1 MTAELAVYTA
11 LIALFINVISL
22 WGINRMRSDQVKI
35 IKMIFKRLKYVETV
49 LSHYDMIPLPW
60 ETEDFNNASE
70 TTKYLKREG
79 NIVYL
84 KKEKEE

>member
-22 WGINRMRSDQVKI
+22 WGINRIRSDQIKI

-60 ETEDFNNASE
+60 ETEDFNNVSE

>member
-1 MTAELAVYTA
+1 MTAELAVYMA

-22 WGINRMRSDQVKI
+22 WAVNRIRADQVRI

-60 ETEDFNNASE
+60 EMEDFNNVGE
-70 TTKYLKREG
+70 TTKHLKREG

-84 KKEKEE
+84 KKEEY

>member
-11 LIALFINVISL
+11 LIALFINVMSL
-22 WGINRMRSDQVKI
+22 WAINRIRSDQIRI
-35 IKMIFKRLKYVETV
+35 IKMIFKRLKYIETV

-60 ETEDFNNASE
+60 EMEDFSNASE
-70 TTKYLKREG
+70 TTKNLKREG

-84 KKEKEE
+84 KKEKQ

>member
-1 MTAELAVYTA
+1 MTVELAAYTA
-11 LIALFINVISL
+11 LIALFINVIGL
-22 WGINRMRSDQVKI
+22 WAVNRIRSDQIKI

-60 ETEDFNNASE
+60 EMENLNNASE
-70 TTKYLKREG
+70 TTKHLKREG

-84 KKEKEE
+84 KKEE

>member
-1 MTAELAVYTA
+1 MTAELATYTA

-22 WGINRMRSDQVKI
+22 WAINRIRSDQIRI

-60 ETEDFNNASE
+60 ETEDLSNDHKA
-70 TTKYLKREG
+70 TKKLKQEG
-79 NIVYL
+79 NVVYL
-84 KKEKEE
+84 KKEEQ

>member
-22 WGINRMRSDQVKI
+22 WGINRMRSDQIKI

-60 ETEDFNNASE
+60 ETEDFNNANE
-70 TTKYLKREG
+70 TRKPLKREG

-84 KKEKEE
+84 KKEE

>member
-1 MTAELAVYTA
+1 MTAELAAYTA

-22 WGINRMRSDQVKI
+22 WAINRIRSDQIRI
-35 IKMIFKRLKYVETV
+35 IKMIFKRLKYVETI

-60 ETEDFNNASE
+60 EIEDFNNADE

-79 NIVYL
+79 NVVYL
-84 KKEKEE
+84 EKEEQ